1 MTREEVLAVVAKH
14 LASSVDGLDA
24 TTIDPQRSMKDY
36 GANSLDIVEVVSGA
50 MRELKVKVPRTELNK
65 LTNVDGLV
73 GLLYD
78 IKSGAAAEQ
87 KVAPQ

>member
-1 MTREEVLAVVAKH
+1 MTREEVLNVVAKH
-14 LASSVDGLDA
+14 LAQSVDGLDPK
-24 TTIDPQRSMKDY
+24 TIDPQRSMKDY

-65 LTNVDGLV
+65 LTNLDGLV
-73 GLLYD
+73 NLLHD

-87 KVAPQ
+87 KAAQ

>member
-1 MTREEVLAVVAKH
+1 MTREEVLAVVARH
-14 LASSVDGLDA
+14 LASSVDGLDPS
-24 TTIDPQRSMKDY
+24 TIDPQRSMKDY

-73 GLLYD
+73 GLLHS
-78 IKSGAAAEQ
+78 IKAAAQ
-87 KVAPQ
+87 PNVAQQ